1 MGDMTFFQRLQQ
13 ETTAEREYLLTSPI
27 MGLALAGQ
35 LTLDRYVNFLT
46 QAYYHVKHTTPLLMA
61 VGSRL
66 PDQKEWVRD
75 KIAHYIEEEV
85 GHQEWI
91 LNDIG
96 VCGADAEA
104 VRHGQP
110 SLETELMVSYIWD
123 FVARKNPM
131 GFFGMVFVLEGTSV
145 SIATQAADKIRETL
159 GLPQKAFSYLYS
171 HGSLDVEHI
180 DFFEDIV
187 NKIEDVND
195 QADIIHVAKVIFRL
209 YADIFRSL

>member
-27 MGLALAGQ
+27 MGQALAGQ

-66 PDQKEWVRD
+66 SDQKEWVRD